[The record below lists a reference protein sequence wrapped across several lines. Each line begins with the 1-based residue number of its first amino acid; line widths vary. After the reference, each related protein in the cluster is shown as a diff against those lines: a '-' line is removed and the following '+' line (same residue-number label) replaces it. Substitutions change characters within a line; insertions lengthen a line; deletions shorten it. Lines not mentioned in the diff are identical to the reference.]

1 MIEVSRIV
9 KGFAHDLPA
18 LFEAPI
24 VGPNYVVTL
33 WMTAEPMTDW
43 RNYEFVRVTEI
54 ESGESIDLDIYD
66 SVTWLQPE
74 DADSPALQAE
84 LITALAAKGIEL

>member
-1 MIEVSRIV
+1 
-9 KGFAHDLPA
+9 
-18 LFEAPI
+18 
-24 VGPNYVVTL
+24 
-33 WMTAEPMTDW
+33 MTDW
-43 RNYEFVRVTEI
+43 RNYEFVRVTEV